1 MLDHMLD
8 LIILFSL
15 ILAIIFGFWTGF
27 TDAAYATAGI
37 IATRAVKSNQA
48 IFLSTVGSL
57 IGMTI
62 FGSAVAKTIGT
73 GIITEGFASG
83 EIIIAAL
90 LASLIFDVITSW
102 IYALPISETH
112 VLIGGLIGAGV
123 AANGWAII
131 EVGGIINK
139 VVVPLIMSPFIAIII
154 AFGITGLIIRA
165 FRNRP
170 ASKMNKR
177 FKRLQPIAT
186 FFFAITDASNDA
198 QKIMGI
204 ITMLL
209 FYYGYIFEFVVPF
222 WVIIVS
228 YVAIASGVVF
238 GGWRIVKTM
247 ATKITRIRP
256 YQGFS
261 SDLSSSII
269 LGSAAFFGIPMSS
282 THISNGTLMGV
293 GLTRGKKAVKWGTMR
308 SIVWAWILS
317 APLSAVLSYVFYN
330 MLILVI

>member
-1 MLDHMLD
+1 MLDSMID
-8 LIILFSL
+8 LIILFGL

-37 IATRAVKSNQA
+37 IATKAVKTNRA
-48 IFLSTVGSL
+48 ILISTVGSL

-83 EIIIAAL
+83 EVIIATL

-123 AANGWAII
+123 AAGGWEII
-131 EVGGIINK
+131 EIGGIINK
-139 VVVPLIMSPFIAIII
+139 VVIPLITSPFIAIII
-154 AFGITGLIIRA
+154 AFLITGVIIRA

-186 FFFAITDASNDA
+186 FFFAITDSSNDA
-198 QKIMGI
+198 QKVMGI
-204 ITMLL
+204 ITMIL
-209 FYYGYIFEFVVPF
+209 FYYGYISEFVVPF

-228 YVAIASGVVF
+228 YIAIASGVVF

-269 LGSAAFFGIPMSS
+269 LGSAAQLGIPMSS
-282 THISNGTLMGV
+282 THISNGCLMGV

-308 SIVWAWILS
+308 SIIWAWILS
-317 APLSAVLSYVFYN
+317 APLSAVLGYFIYY
-330 MLILVI
+330 LIIFVA

>member
-15 ILAIIFGFWTGF
+15 MLAIIFGFWTGF

>member
-1 MLDHMLD
+1 
-8 LIILFSL
+8 
-15 ILAIIFGFWTGF
+15 
-27 TDAAYATAGI
+27 
-37 IATRAVKSNQA
+37 
-48 IFLSTVGSL
+48 
-57 IGMTI
+57 MTI

-73 GIITEGFASG
+73 GIVTEGFASG
-83 EIIIAAL
+83 EVIIAAL

-123 AANGWAII
+123 AAGGWEVI
-131 EVGGIINK
+131 EIGGIINK
-139 VVVPLIMSPFIAIII
+139 VVIPLITSPFIAIII
-154 AFGITGLIIRA
+154 AFAITGLIIRA

-170 ASKMNKR
+170 ASKMNRR

-198 QKIMGI
+198 QKVMGI
-204 ITMLL
+204 MTMLL
-209 FYYGYIFEFVVPF
+209 FYYGYISEFVVPL
-222 WVIIVS
+222 WVVIVS
-228 YVAIASGVVF
+228 YIAIASGVVF
-238 GGWRIVKTM
+238 GGWKIVKTM

-269 LGSAAFFGIPMSS
+269 LGSAAYLGIPMSS

-293 GLTRGKKAVKWGTMR
+293 GLTRGKKSVKWGTMR
-308 SIVWAWILS
+308 SIIWAWILS
-317 APLSAVLSYVFYN
+317 APLSAALGYVLYHVIVF
-330 MLILVI
+330 VV

>member
-1 MLDHMLD
+1 MLDSMID
-8 LIILFSL
+8 LIILFAL
-15 ILAIIFGFWTGF
+15 LLAIIFGFWTGF

-37 IATRAVKSNQA
+37 IATRAIKSNQA
-48 IFLSTVGSL
+48 ILLSTVGSL
-57 IGMTI
+57 IGMTV

-83 EIIIAAL
+83 EVIIAAL

-123 AANGWAII
+123 ATGGWEII
-131 EVGGIINK
+131 EVEGIINK
-139 VVVPLIMSPFIAIII
+139 VVIPLITSPFIAIFI
-154 AFGITGLIIRA
+154 AFGITAIIIRA

-198 QKIMGI
+198 QKVMGI
-204 ITMLL
+204 MAMLL
-209 FYYGYIFEFVVPF
+209 FYYGYTSEFMVPF

-228 YVAIASGVVF
+228 YIAIASGVVF

-282 THISNGTLMGV
+282 THISNGTLIGV

-308 SIVWAWILS
+308 NIVWAWILS
-317 APLSAVLSYVFYN
+317 APLSAVLSYVLYKV
-330 MLILVI
+330 LIVII

>member
-1 MLDHMLD
+1 MHDNMID
-8 LIILFSL
+8 LVILFAL
-15 ILAIIFGFWTGF
+15 MLAMVFGFWTGF

-37 IATRAVKSNQA
+37 IATKAVKSNRA
-48 IFLSTVGSL
+48 ILLSAVGSL
-57 IGMTI
+57 IGMTV

-73 GIITEGFASG
+73 EIITVGFATG
-83 EIIIAAL
+83 EIIIATL

-112 VLIGGLIGAGV
+112 VMIGGLVGAGV
-123 AANGWAII
+123 AASGWEII
-131 EVGGIINK
+131 EVEGIINK
-139 VVVPLIMSPFIAIII
+139 VVIPLIMSPFVAFII
-154 AFGITGLIIRA
+154 AFGITGLIIRV
-165 FRNRP
+165 FGHRP

-177 FKRLQPIAT
+177 FKLLQPIST

-204 ITMLL
+204 MTMLL
-209 FYYGYIFEFVVPF
+209 FYYGYISEFIVPF
-222 WVIIVS
+222 WVIIIS
-228 YVAIASGVVF
+228 YIAIASGVVF

-282 THISNGTLMGV
+282 THISNGALMGV

-308 SIVWAWILS
+308 NIVWAWILS
-317 APLSAVLSYVFYN
+317 APLSAVLSYVLYPV
-330 MLILVI
+330 LIAFI

>member
-1 MLDHMLD
+1 MLDFMMD
-8 LIILFSL
+8 IIVIFGLF
-15 ILAIIFGFWTGF
+15 LAWIFGFWTGF

-37 IATRAVKSNQA
+37 IATRAVKSNRA
-48 IFLSTVGSL
+48 IILSTIGSL
-57 IGMTI
+57 IGMI
-62 FGSAVAKTIGT
+62 FFGSAVAKTIGT
-73 GIITEGFASG
+73 GIISEGFASG
-83 EIIIAAL
+83 EVIIASLIAV
-90 LASLIFDVITSW
+90 LIFDVITSW

-123 AANGWAII
+123 ASGGWEII
-131 EVGGIINK
+131 EIGGIVNK
-139 VVVPLIMSPFIAIII
+139 VIIPLITSPFIAILI
-154 AFGITGLIIRA
+154 AFFITGFIIRI

-177 FKRLQPIAT
+177 FKRLQPLAT

-198 QKIMGI
+198 QKVMGI
-204 ITMLL
+204 MTMLL
-209 FYYGYIFEFVVPF
+209 FYYGHITEFTVPRWIIIFSYIAV
-222 WVIIVS
+222 
-228 YVAIASGVVF
+228 ASGVVF

-261 SDLSSSII
+261 SDISSSII
-269 LGSAAFFGIPMSS
+269 LGLAAYLGIPMSS

-308 SIVWAWILS
+308 SIIWAWILS
-317 APLSAVLSYVFYN
+317 APISA
-330 MLILVI
+330 ILAYILYKVIIIFI

>member
-1 MLDHMLD
+1 MPDPMID
-8 LIILFSL
+8 LILIFAL
-15 ILAIIFGFWTGF
+15 ILAIVFGFWTGF

-48 IFLSTVGSL
+48 IALSTVGSL

-83 EIIIAAL
+83 EVIIATL

-123 AANGWAII
+123 AAGGWKIV
-131 EVGGIINK
+131 EVGGIVNK
-139 VVVPLIMSPFIAIII
+139 VVIPLITSPFIAIII
-154 AFGITGLIIRA
+154 AFAITGLIVRA

-170 ASKMNKR
+170 ASKMNTR
-177 FKRLQPIAT
+177 FKRLQPLAT

-198 QKIMGI
+198 QKVMGI
-204 ITMLL
+204 MTMLM
-209 FYYGYIFEFVVPF
+209 FYYGYISEFAVPF
-222 WVIIVS
+222 WVVIVS
-228 YVAIASGVVF
+228 YVSIASGVVF

-261 SDLSSSII
+261 SDLSSSLI
-269 LGSAAFFGIPMSS
+269 LGTAAFLGIPMSS

-293 GLTRGKKAVKWGTMR
+293 GLTRGKKCVNWGTLR
-308 SIVWAWILS
+308 SIIWAWILS
-317 APLSAVLSYVFYN
+317 APLSAVISFFIYKA
-330 MLILVI
+330 LILVV